1 MSLSNAP
8 LFNTTKFNDAAFQF
22 TNYLT
27 KTIADQYYISL
38 TFLPTTPGIATAGTL
53 MLTDSSNSISGLN
66 SVSATSF
73 TASSVINTPTL
84 NANAYLLAGSSLLM
98 SSLTSVTAG
107 TASASKALIVDSN
120 KDITGIR
127 NFTATN
133 LYGTLQTV
141 AQTNITSLGTL
152 TGLTINGNLT
162 LNNITSSL
170 TISGTNSSLNLTG
183 SSTILTISNTT
194 ASTSSSTGAIQ
205 CSGGI
210 YLGANSYCNANLT
223 IIGTTSHSSSV
234 SITGSTSILTIA
246 NTTDSTSS
254 STGAIQCSGGSYF
267 GGKVYMNSNLSVQG
281 SQTLIGSLLITG
293 AIAFQSTSGINMN
306 TNSIS
311 NCTTFTLSGVQTS
324 TNTTTST
331 SFSTGALLLSGAI
344 GIGLADDA
352 TSSTSGG
359 TFTTRGGM
367 AIAKSLYVGTNL
379 TVGSTFTA
387 SSLST
392 TGTITSGSTLT
403 GTITDSG
410 VANLVNPVVASHL
423 LSSGTPTANSF
434 GIGMLFNGPNA
445 SGTTI
450 SYGRIYSTCQLSTA
464 GLHQGSL
471 TFSSVIGGSF
481 VDVMTISSLTSST
494 NNLVSIN
501 GATSVLSVYNISNKI
516 QTISN
521 ASANPSLNITG
532 SSNSQLCQ
540 INYKSDDGTIYET
553 GMRCSAAGITNAPSN
568 GLYWYCGQINM
579 SLSSAGIFLLT
590 NSSVST
596 TSTSNAVQIAGGL
609 YTAKAILNN
618 SNYNC
623 NTANSGATSHS
634 VSTQALCLND
644 QAIYF
649 RNQNGGDTN
658 HGIMYSG
665 NGNSNWNSSN
675 GFGNNSTYK
684 TDGPVLWGNAGV
696 MIGNLNN
703 SGTETICATFTG
715 TTTNLLGTCNIT
727 TQLNI
732 NSPTTTTSKLNIQSF
747 GSSLNFAYDASHNGY
762 WSFLS
767 DSRLSFTALTTSG
780 NNVQYWFD
788 SYDYCTVPRF
798 SLSGNSPPASV
809 GNNFRLHFGSTAAD
823 IIISL
828 YNPSNITPTY
838 GFGANNSAIQY
849 ISAGTSGHTFY
860 NSSSVSGVG
869 AQTSTGTLNAQIDQY
884 GNVIAQAGFR
894 CVGSNPHYSGSGAE
908 IEFTSSTAHFF
919 GYNRSTLLQTA
930 CQFGNGVFVTAL
942 GATGIGTTNTS
953 QYPLEV
959 GYNTQTVT
967 GSYGYLN
974 SSGSTGS
981 GTSGTGASNFSA
993 KFNGRIAVSGEVDC
1007 YSDKRL
1013 KSEIRDITEDE
1024 ARAFINHVK
1033 PKHYMLDKHKETSY
1047 GYIAQDICKAE
1058 IFHAEDLQSLI
1069 TMHTA
1074 DEIDELIDVC
1084 DCGTQS
1090 SEHLKGCSL
1099 GFVSPKDIT
1108 LAVNYVKICALLHK
1122 YILMQD
1128 ERISKNEQE
1137 IEELKRHLSM
1147 SLLSESKANKSTKS
1161 FKRIGI

>member
-1 MSLSNAP
+1 MSGIPYAP
-8 LFNTTKFNDAAFQF
+8 PSPITPWPEFNSLQWILLNSSVSL
-22 TNYLT
+22 NYVN
-27 KTIADQYYISL
+27 S
-38 TFLPTTPGIATAGTL
+38 TFLMLSGGNMTGPINAINISMTGTL
-53 MLTDSSNSISGLN
+53 TSSGNITMTNAGSNLT
-66 SVSATSF
+66 
-73 TASSVINTPTL
+73 
-84 NANAYLLAGSSLLM
+84 LAGSLIIPSNGLYINSVQM
-98 SSLTSVTAG
+98 IASSTQLNYLSGVISPG
-107 TASASKALIVDSN
+107 TAYASTALVLDSN
-120 KDITGIR
+120 KDIIGIR
-127 NFTATN
+127 
-133 LYGTLQTV
+133 
-141 AQTNITSLGTL
+141 
-152 TGLTINGNLT
+152 NLT
-162 LNNITSSL
+162 LNDINSTL
-170 TISGTNSSLNLTG
+170 TISGTNSILTLTG
-183 SSTILTISNTT
+183 SSGVIKLTNTS
-194 ASTSSSTGAIQ
+194 ASSSSTTGAIQ

-210 YLGANSYCNANLT
+210 YAGANSYFNGNINC
-223 IIGTTSHSSSV
+223 
-234 SITGSTSILTIA
+234 
-246 NTTDSTSS
+246 
-254 STGAIQCSGGSYF
+254 
-267 GGKVYMNSNLSVQG
+267 QG

-306 TNSIS
+306 TNSII

-324 TNTTTST
+324 SNTTTST

-553 GMRCSAAGITNAPSN
+553 GMRCSNAGITNAPSN

-596 TSTSNAVQIAGGL
+596 TSTSNAVQISGGL

-618 SNYNC
+618 SYYNC

-644 QAIYF
+644 QAIYV

-658 HGIMYSG
+658 HGLMYSG
-665 NGNSNWNSSN
+665 LNNTNWNSGN
-675 GFGNNSTYK
+675 GFGNSSTNK
-684 TDGPVLWGNAGV
+684 TDGPVLFGYDGV
-696 MIGNLNN
+696 MLGNQN
-703 SGTETICATFTG
+703 SGSGETICATFKG
-715 TTTNLLGTCNIT
+715 TTSNLLGTCNIS

-732 NSPTTTTSKLNIQSF
+732 NSPTTTTSKLNIQSS

-959 GYNTQTVT
+959 GYNTQTVS
-967 GSYGYLN
+967 GGYGYLN
-974 SSGSTGS
+974 SGGSTGS
-981 GTSGTGASNFSA
+981 GTSTGASNFSA

-1024 ARAFINHVK
+1024 ANAFINHVK

-1074 DEIDELIDVC
+1074 DEIDELIDE
-1084 DCGTQS
+1084 D
-1090 SEHLKGCSL
+1090 

-1108 LAVNYVKICALLHK
+1108 LAVNYVKVCALLHK

-1128 ERISKNEQE
+1128 ERISKNEDTI
-1137 IEELKRHLSM
+1137 IELRA
-1147 SLLSESKANKSTKS
+1147 LLDTKANSRKKSN
-1161 FKRIGI
+1161 

>member
-98 SSLTSVTAG
+98 SSLTSVVAG

-120 KDITGIR
+120 KDISGIR
-127 NFTATN
+127 
-133 LYGTLQTV
+133 
-141 AQTNITSLGTL
+141 
-152 TGLTINGNLT
+152 NLT
-162 LNNITSSL
+162 LNDINSTL
-170 TISGTNSSLNLTG
+170 TISGTNSILTLTG
-183 SSTILTISNTT
+183 SSGVIKLTNTS
-194 ASTSSSTGAIQ
+194 ASSSSTTGAIQ

-210 YLGANSYCNANLT
+210 YAGANSYFAGNINC
-223 IIGTTSHSSSV
+223 
-234 SITGSTSILTIA
+234 
-246 NTTDSTSS
+246 
-254 STGAIQCSGGSYF
+254 
-267 GGKVYMNSNLSVQG
+267 QG

-311 NCTTFTLSGVQTS
+311 NCTTFTLSGIQTS

-344 GIGLADDA
+344 GIGLSDDA
-352 TSSTSGG
+352 SSSTNGG
-359 TFTTRGGM
+359 SFTTRGGM
-367 AIAKSLYVGTNL
+367 AIAKSLYVGTSIN
-379 TVGSTFTA
+379 A
-387 SSLST
+387 SSMTLSSSF
-392 TGTITSGSTLT
+392 TSPLLNA
-403 GTITDSG
+403 TITDTGTANIVYPLNIIHNTSNYATIAGTNSYGMGFKFQAPNQSNAIVDFGAINCVISG
-410 VANLVNPVVASHL
+410 NVASL
-423 LSSGTPTANSF
+423 QQGQLQF
-434 GIGMLFNGPNA
+434 Y
-445 SGTTI
+445 TT
-450 SYGRIYSTCQLSTA
+450 
-464 GLHQGSL
+464 
-471 TFSSVIGGSF
+471 IGGSL
-481 VDVMTISSLTSST
+481 VNAMTLSSLTSST
-494 NNLVSIN
+494 NNLLSIN

-516 QTISN
+516 QTIQN
-521 ASANPSLNITG
+521 ASANPVLNITG
-532 SSNSQLCQ
+532 STNSQLCT

-568 GLYWYCGQINM
+568 GLYWYSGQINM
-579 SLSSAGIFLLT
+579 SLSSSGIFLLT

-649 RNQNGGDTN
+649 RNQNGADTN

-665 NGNSNWNSSN
+665 INNTNWNSGN
-675 GFGNNSTYK
+675 GFGNSSTNK
-684 TDGPVLWGNAGV
+684 TDGPVLFGYDGV
-696 MIGNLNN
+696 MLGNQN
-703 SGTETICATFTG
+703 SGAGETICATFKG
-715 TTTNLLGTCNIT
+715 TTTNLLGTCNVSGTANLLGTCNIT

-747 GSSLNFAYDASHNGY
+747 GSAINFAYDASHNGY
-762 WSFLS
+762 FSFLG

-780 NNVQYWFD
+780 NYLQYWFD

-849 ISAGTSGHTFY
+849 ISAGINGHAFY

-869 AQTSTGTLNAQIDQY
+869 AQTSIGTLNAQIDQY

-894 CVGSNPHYSGSGAE
+894 CSGSNPHYGGAGAE
-908 IEFTSSTAHFF
+908 IEFISSTAHFF

-930 CQFGNGVFVTAL
+930 CQLGNGVYITAL

-959 GYNTQTVT
+959 GYNTQTVS
-967 GSYGYLN
+967 GGYGYLN
-974 SSGSTGS
+974 LGGSTGS
-981 GTSGTGASNFSA
+981 GTTTGASNFSA

-1024 ARAFINHVK
+1024 ANAFINHVK

-1058 IFHAEDLQSLI
+1058 LFHAEDLQSLI

-1074 DEIDELIDVC
+1074 DEIEELIDVC

-1128 ERISKNEQE
+1128 ERILKNEKK
-1137 IEELKRHLSM
+1137 IEELRA
-1147 SLLSESKANKSTKS
+1147 LLSEPQANKSKKS